1 MASGSSG
8 YAGINRGRSAR
19 ATARGNST
27 PTYTSNRTSANY
39 TPF

>member
-19 ATARGNST
+19 ATARQSL
-27 PTYTSNRTSANY
+27 TSRYNGSN